1 MGLAIDSQNAAGSK
15 LPVWSLIRLSY
26 QTYFL
31 NFPDV
36 LRISWLW
43 LVLIAVLTGVA
54 NHVQW
59 SWAAAVLA
67 NMKPGI
73 PWQNL
78 TLPPRPDEAV
88 WLGNTAN
95 LILLL
100 AGISIAV
107 AWHRLVILGEHPGLS
122 GSNVVARNMWQ
133 FVRAGLAICLIV
145 ILPGL
150 IIALI
155 AFLTMRFWLHPF
167 GIGGVAKLSNWQFTV
182 LVPAIFASYLAASTA
197 VVVRLIILLP
207 ARAAGDSALTF
218 KETWN
223 RTRGNAWRIFLGIA
237 ACALAPALA
246 AHIIQLGLFGFGPG
260 MFAGE
265 AFAEWMA
272 VTSTIFTVY
281 YLLVTPVAIGF
292 LSYAY
297 QYFSRTRSTWSAPT
311 TATTV

>member
-1 MGLAIDSQNAAGSK
+1 MGLAIDSQGAANSK
-15 LPVWSLIRLSY
+15 LPLWSMIRLSY
-26 QTYFL
+26 RTYFY

-43 LVLIAVLTGVA
+43 LVLIAVLTGIA
-54 NHVQW
+54 NRVQW

-73 PWQNL
+73 PWQTL
-78 TLPPRPDEAV
+78 TPPPRPVEAV

-95 LILLL
+95 LVLLL

-107 AWHRLVILGEHPGLS
+107 AWHRRVILGERPRLS
-122 GSNVVARNMWQ
+122 GSNVVVKSMWQ

-150 IIALI
+150 ILALMV
-155 AFLTMRFWLHPF
+155 FLTMRFWLHPF
-167 GIGGVAKLSNWQFTV
+167 GIGGVAKISNWQFTV
-182 LVPAIFASYLAASTA
+182 LMPVIFLPYLAASAA
-197 VVVRLIILLP
+197 VMLRLIALLP
-207 ARAAGDSALTF
+207 ARAVGDLALTF

-223 RTRGNAWRIFLGIA
+223 RTRGNVWRIFLGIA
-237 ACALAPALA
+237 ACALPPALA
-246 AHIIQLGLFGFGPG
+246 AHIILLGLFGFGPS

-265 AFAEWMA
+265 AFAEWTA

-297 QYFSRTRSTWSAPT
+297 QYFSRTRCTWSAPT
-311 TATTV
+311 AATTA